1 MSTRLVLLGLLR
13 RGPLHGYEL
22 KHIIEE
28 HMGDWTNIA
37 FGSIYFA
44 LGKLRDEGFV
54 EEAEAERS
62 GRRPAKIVY
71 GITEDGRAEFMR
83 LLRETFRDRR
93 RQYYEI
99 DTGLAFLDA
108 LDPGEAVACF
118 KERLAELEEAESGL
132 RRHEKEQMSRPEVPA
147 SARAIFSHGMAH
159 LRAERMWTAAV
170 LSGLESGAIG
180 GGAR

>member
-44 LGKLRDEGFV
+44 LAKLRDEGFV
-54 EEAEAERS
+54 AELESARE

-71 GITEDGRAEFMR
+71 GITESGGREFMR
-83 LLRETFRDRR
+83 LLRETFSDRE

-99 DTGLAFLDA
+99 DAGLAFLDA
-108 LDPGEAVACF
+108 LGPGEAAACF
-118 KERLAELEEAESGL
+118 RERLAALEGAE
-132 RRHEKEQMSRPEVPA
+132 RHLLEHERDQMSRPEVPP
-147 SARAIFSHGMAH
+147 SARAIFSHGLAH
-159 LRAERMWTAAV
+159 LRAEREWTASV
-170 LSGLESGAIG
+170 LAGLESGSIKRG
-180 GGAR
+180 LV